1 MSVHNVAWSAR
12 RSGVASGQVIE
23 DALSWLAGDDA
34 EISTEKVRSYHG
46 ARLLMIHAKIKRKK
60 TALASIANLGGD
72 LLESLTDESELT
84 SRIDDGNALHLR
96 LDLASLVKGEIRLAE
111 QFGTEVVKGRIKLEV
126 YPGQQAL
133 EIAIEMLQDCAV
145 IARENGLPCDPTVK

>member
-1 MSVHNVAWSAR
+1 M
-12 RSGVASGQVIE
+12 ASGQVIE

>member
-1 MSVHNVAWSAR
+1 MSVHNVAWGAR

-23 DALSWLAGDDA
+23 DALSWLVGDDA

-46 ARLLMIHAKIKRKK
+46 ARLLMICAKIKRKK
-60 TALASIANLGGD
+60 AALASIANLGGD
-72 LLESLTDESELT
+72 LLELLTDESELT

-133 EIAIEMLQDCAV
+133 EIAIEMLQNCAE
-145 IARENGLPCDPTVK
+145 IARENGLPADPAVK

>member
-1 MSVHNVAWSAR
+1 MSVHNVAWGAR

-46 ARLLMIHAKIKRKK
+46 ARLLMIRAKIKRKK
-60 TALASIANLGGD
+60 AALASIANLGGD

-133 EIAIEMLQDCAV
+133 EIAIEMLQNCAE
-145 IARENGLPCDPTVK
+145 IARENGLPADPAVK

>member
-1 MSVHNVAWSAR
+1 MAN
-12 RSGVASGQVIE
+12 GQVIE

-46 ARLLMIHAKIKRKK
+46 ARLLMIRATIKRKK
-60 TALASIANLGGD
+60 AAQASIANLGGD
-72 LLESLTDESELT
+72 LLESLSDKSELI
-84 SRIDDGNALHLR
+84 SHIDDGNALHLR

-133 EIAIEMLQDCAV
+133 EIAKNMLQNCAV
-145 IARENGLPCDPTVK
+145 LARENGLPTNPAVE